1 MSRRRWGD
9 PLAKNPGRRQA
20 RVSDLLRREI
30 GELVQRK
37 YADSAQPL
45 ITVTEVRVSGD
56 LRQARIFV
64 TVLADGERQHTA
76 LRSLQN
82 ARQELRKLLAGR
94 IELKYV
100 PSLQFCIDDSA
111 ERAQR
116 IQELLEKSRGSEQGD

>member
-1 MSRRRWGD
+1 MSRGRWGD

-37 YADSAQPL
+37 YADSTQPL

-64 TVLADGERQHTA
+64 TVLADAERQHIA
-76 LRSLQN
+76 LKNLQN
-82 ARQELRKLLAGR
+82 ARQELRKLLAER

-100 PSLQFCIDDSA
+100 PSLQFLIDDSA

-116 IQELLEKSRGSEQGD
+116 IEELLVKSSGSEQGD